1 MSIEVISLALL
12 RLQEHGLGIDLHALL
27 DHMLGWQQ
35 DSFGYP
41 PVPGEI
47 ASDLPDIGLHGIDL
61 EQKAIVLI
69 DRVLQLHSIMYLQ
82 ADAMDMIYQRTIDNV
97 AMRDSDAAADC
108 IKAHDAFVRAY
119 GAYFKAESNVLDLIR
134 DSLKSGSVID
144 PSEQDE
150 INRALRDMQELGRD
164 ARAARDQLYLNITT
178 GLNVQRV

>member
-1 MSIEVISLALL
+1 MHIEALHL
-12 RLQEHGLGIDLHALL
+12 VFSQLHEHGLGIDFQTIF
-27 DHMLGWQQ
+27 DHPLGWQQ
-35 DSFGYP
+35 DSLGYP

-61 EQKAIVLI
+61 EQKALVLI
-69 DRVLQLHSIMYLQ
+69 DRILQLHSIMYLE
-82 ADAMDMIYQRTIDNV
+82 ADTMDMIYQRTIDNV
-97 AMRDSDAAADC
+97 AMRDSDSAADC
-108 IKAHDAFVRAY
+108 MRAHDTFVRAY
-119 GAYFKAESNVLDLIR
+119 GAYFRAESDVLDLIR
-134 DSLKSGSVID
+134 DSLKSGNVID